1 MQRIAVPTAALPA
14 QIQHLPRREIG
25 LCITVAEFNTIAEVV
40 QRLWNLALLE
50 KRVYVG
56 TTHNRVET
64 RVAGIATGETV
75 VLRDRLAGRG
85 EHQAGWII
93 GPVERH
99 RDRCADATT
108 LPPGSA

>member
-1 MQRIAVPTAALPA
+1 MQRIAVPAAALPA
-14 QIQHLPRREIG
+14 QIQHLTRREIG

-40 QRLWNLALLE
+40 ERLWNLALLE

-56 TTHNRVET
+56 TTRNCVET
-64 RVAGIATGETV
+64 RVAGIAPGEPV
-75 VLRDRLAGRG
+75 VLRDRLARGG
-85 EHQAGWII
+85 EHQAGWIA

-99 RDRCADATT
+99 GDRCTDSAT